1 MRKFLVTIQFNG
13 KNYGGWQRNDNAKT
27 IQGEVE
33 KALLSLFGESV
44 EATGASRTDAGVS
57 AHAYPFCFSVD
68 TKLPAD
74 RVAFK
79 LNRFLPKDIQAFS
92 SQEVSAD
99 FDLRASVK
107 SKTYQYLLYCA
118 PTLLPLLNRDAYHV
132 KTPLDIESMKT
143 GANYLVGKNDLTAFS
158 SKGGDERSHVKTV
171 YSASVE
177 SDGALIKITVT
188 ASGFPYNGVRIIA
201 GTLLLVGQTSNPH
214 LIKELL
220 DHSNREKAGLTLPPK
235 ALTLIKTEINT

>member
-1 MRKFLVTIQFNG
+1 MRKFLVKIQYNG

-33 KALLSLFGESV
+33 SALEKLFGESI
-44 EATGASRTDAGVS
+44 ETTGASRTDGGVS
-57 AHAYPFCFSVD
+57 AYSYPFCFCAN

-79 LNRFLPKDIQAFS
+79 LNRYLPKDIQAFS
-92 SQEVSAD
+92 SQEVD
-99 FDLRASVK
+99 INFDLRKSVT
-107 SKTYQYLLYCA
+107 SKTYQYLLYCS
-118 PTLLPLLNRDAYHV
+118 PTLLPLLNRDAYFV
-132 KTPLDIESMKT
+132 KTPLDIESMKK
-143 GANYLVGKNDLTAFS
+143 GASYLVGKHDLTSFS
-158 SKGGDERSHVKTV
+158 SKGGDERSHVKTIH
-171 YSASVE
+171 SASVE
-177 SDGALIKITVT
+177 SDGTLIKITIS

-220 DHSNREKAGLTLPPK
+220 DHPNREKAGLTLPPK
-235 ALTLIKTEINT
+235 ALTLIKTEINM